1 MTNKCSVV
9 FIANYPKEQL
19 LNTTFR
25 KLWIQEQVEFAQKH
39 NLDGVNFDFEEE
51 LEAGS
56 DESKAYTRI
65 FKQTV
70 ASFHKAIPDSQ
81 VCYDD
86 VMTIELMTMMTPGQY

>member
-1 MTNKCSVV
+1 M
-9 FIANYPKEQL
+9 
-19 LNTTFR
+19 
-25 KLWIQEQVEFAQKH
+25 EFAQKH
-39 NLDGVNFDFEEE
+39 NLDGVNFDFEDE

-70 ASFHKAIPDSQ
+70 ASLHKVIPNSQ

-86 VMTIELMTMMTPGQY
+86 VKTIDLMTMMTPGQY